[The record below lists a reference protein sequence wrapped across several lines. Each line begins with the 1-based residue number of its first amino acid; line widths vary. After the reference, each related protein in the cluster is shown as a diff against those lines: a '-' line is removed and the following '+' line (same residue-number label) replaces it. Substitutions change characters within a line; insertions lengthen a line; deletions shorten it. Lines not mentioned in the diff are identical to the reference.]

1 MQKYTLSL
9 MMAIALLLAPAVS
22 AAITVVDEDFEDDT
36 PSTYFPLPPAVDLAP
51 GLEGL
56 PTNAGKPGNWLA
68 NQYHLLPW
76 FNNPWHD
83 DLDTNPDTNWQLQV
97 TENIG
102 PPRPGNEAFYQN
114 QHTNCDLY
122 LHCVDF
128 KHDCNS
134 LGLTEPGPCD
144 NDRYS
149 RDGFIQ
155 FSLADGTPRPAMPG
169 EKLRVSFDFTSFEGI
184 PVFALTNDIQAMADS
199 TADEDLHPPL
209 TKWNVGF
216 GKPFNPVDDS
226 LEAWFAGPQHPNV
239 VSLLTPNPG
248 FNGRGFDVFLPVNP
262 DDLSEQTEQGNS
274 QLLVPLDPDFII
286 PLGSRGTP
294 SGTEPPFQTVVLE
307 YTVGNDH
314 YDLVTIDF
322 NDGNGP
328 QEVRQALGKE
338 PHGDAPPDSGGLVP
352 IGQPAITVQ
361 GVDGFVFTDT
371 GWKQASYMFDN
382 IFIEILNGMTA
393 FLLGDANKDGLV
405 TGADLISVQQNFGN
419 VGPTPLQGDAN
430 NDSLVT
436 GADLISVQQNFGN
449 TLAPVGVEVPE
460 PAAACLLT
468 LVGLGAMARRRRVS
482 T

>member
-1 MQKYTLSL
+1 MQFILFRFSLLTLVVF
-9 MMAIALLLAPAVS
+9 AVVPAV
-22 AAITVVDEDFEDDT
+22 AIVVVDEDFEDDT
-36 PSTYFPLPPAVDLAP
+36 PTTYFPLPPAVDLAP

-56 PTNAGKPGNWLA
+56 PTNAGNPGNWLA

-97 TENIG
+97 TANIG

-169 EKLRVSFDFTSFEGI
+169 EKLRVSFDFTSFDGI
-184 PVFALTNDIQAMADS
+184 PVFALTNDIKQMADDTS
-199 TADEDLHPPL
+199 NADLHPPL
-209 TKWNVGF
+209 SEWNVGF
-216 GKPFNPVDDS
+216 GKPFNPVDEG
-226 LEAWFAGPQHPNV
+226 LEAWFSGSSQHPNV

-262 DDLSEQTEQGNS
+262 DDLSEQNEQGNT
-274 QLLVPLDPDFII
+274 QLLVPLDPDFFEGPGPKEERIY
-286 PLGSRGTP
+286 
-294 SGTEPPFQTVVLE
+294 QTVALE

-328 QEVRQALGKE
+328 QEVRQALEEE
-338 PHGDAPPDSGGLVP
+338 PHGNAPPDPGGLVP
-352 IGQPAITVQ
+352 IGQSAITVQ
-361 GVDGFVFTDT
+361 GVDGIVFTDT
-371 GWKQASYMFDN
+371 GGKMASYMFDN
-382 IFIEILNGMTA
+382 ICIVINGELDECA
-393 FLLGDANKDGLV
+393 AGPEPLIGDANGDGQVTGADLIAVQQNFGKTGTPPLPGDANNDGLV

-419 VGPTPLQGDAN
+419 V
-430 NDSLVT
+430 
-436 GADLISVQQNFGN
+436 
-449 TLAPVGVEVPE
+449 LAAPVPE
-460 PAAACLLT
+460 PATIAL
-468 LVGLGAMARRRRVS
+468 LVGCLALCRRRHRP